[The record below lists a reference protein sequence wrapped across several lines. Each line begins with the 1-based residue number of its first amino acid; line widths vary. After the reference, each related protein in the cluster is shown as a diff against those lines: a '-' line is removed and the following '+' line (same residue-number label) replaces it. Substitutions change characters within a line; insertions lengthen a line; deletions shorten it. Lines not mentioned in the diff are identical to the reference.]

1 MAEQRD
7 QHLFT
12 CNHEEAGA
20 RVVFNVCLKDT
31 NCVVVSKDTDVFV
44 LIVFAFANI
53 GKVVKY
59 LGSNLSLKFTH
70 IHAITGCDTTLFMF
84 SIGKVKMHET
94 SPESQSF
101 KWIWGDVNSLPQSAS
116 ICIEIYAEFLL
127 RWPENWKCSG
137 F

>member
-59 LGSNLSLKFTH
+59 LGSNLSLKFAH

-84 SIGKVKMHET
+84 SIGKV
-94 SPESQSF
+94 
-101 KWIWGDVNSLPQSAS
+101 
-116 ICIEIYAEFLL
+116 
-127 RWPENWKCSG
+127 
-137 F
+137 